1 MKQTI
6 EIEGLPEGWKAVAY
20 RCPLK
25 GEQYLH
31 QNQLW
36 KAFIDESYPFIVV
49 EKTQPRRIVLEE
61 TGKEVALT
69 VTIEGYLYGYINKDG
84 FARYKILREVKE

>member
-1 MKQTI
+1 MTQQTI

-49 EKTQPRRIVLEE
+49 EKTQTRRIVLEE
-61 TGKEVALT
+61 IQTGFGVENPK
-69 VTIEGYLYGYINKDG
+69 YFDD
-84 FARYKILREVKE
+84 KIWKQVKE